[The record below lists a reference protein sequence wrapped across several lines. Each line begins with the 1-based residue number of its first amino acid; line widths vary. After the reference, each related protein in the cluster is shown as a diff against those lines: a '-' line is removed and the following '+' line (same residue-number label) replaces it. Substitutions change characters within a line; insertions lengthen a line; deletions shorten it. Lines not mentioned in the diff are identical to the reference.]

1 MSEEL
6 KVEPAVLTQAANG
19 INGIIGQLSDLGIKE
34 TGAMGRGFAL
44 LALSPLQAGKASVQ
58 STFETFCNRWSWGVR
73 SLVQSA
79 NSMAQSMGLA
89 AGRYQMMDEQAKNAL
104 KEVYSHLFSN
114 PHLTKDQID
123 KRSLSE
129 TLSDNPFNALAHP
142 DYSAKSFQDMSA
154 KMQLDAQVIK
164 TVAPQAMA
172 NVTALGNPATIV
184 APTPGTTAPGWNTGA
199 LQQAAQILTPETGGA
214 SGGKVGQ

>member
-1 MSEEL
+1 M
-6 KVEPAVLTQAANG
+6 KVDPAVLTQAANG
-19 INGIIGQLSDLGIKE
+19 INSIIGGLSDLGIKE

-79 NSMAQSMGLA
+79 NTMAQAVGLA
-89 AGRYQMMDEQAKNAL
+89 AGRYQMMDEQAKDAL
-104 KEVYSHLFSN
+104 KEVYSHLFSD
-114 PHLTKDQID
+114 PYLTKDQID

-129 TLSDNPFNALAHP
+129 TLSDNGFNALMHP
-142 DYSAKSFQDMSA
+142 DYSAQSFQDMSD
-154 KMQLDAQVIK
+154 KMRLDAQVIK
-164 TVAPQAMA
+164 TVAPQAAA
-172 NVTALGNPATIV
+172 NVAALENPGTIV

-199 LQQAAQILTPETGGA
+199 LQQAAQILTPEQAGQQ
-214 SGGKVGQ
+214 GGKEGR

>member
-19 INGIIGQLSDLGIKE
+19 INSIIGQLSDLGIKE

-79 NSMAQSMGLA
+79 NTMAQAVGLA
-89 AGRYQMMDEQAKNAL
+89 AGRYQMMDDQAKNAL

-142 DYSAKSFQDMSA
+142 DYSAESFQKMSDQ
-154 KMQLDAQVIK
+154 MQLDAQVIK
-164 TVAPQAMA
+164 TVAPQAAA
-172 NVTALGNPATIV
+172 NIGALANPATV
-184 APTPGTTAPGWNTGA
+184 VVPTPGTTAPGWNTGA

-214 SGGKVGQ
+214 NGGKAGK

>member
-1 MSEEL
+1 MTEEL

-19 INGIIGQLSDLGIKE
+19 INSIIGQLSDLGIKE

-79 NSMAQSMGLA
+79 NSLAQSVGLA

-114 PHLTKDQID
+114 PHLTK
-123 KRSLSE
+123 
-129 TLSDNPFNALAHP
+129 
-142 DYSAKSFQDMSA
+142 
-154 KMQLDAQVIK
+154 AQ
-164 TVAPQAMA
+164 TT
-172 NVTALGNPATIV
+172 NHS
-184 APTPGTTAPGWNTGA
+184 PTTTWR
-199 LQQAAQILTPETGGA
+199 
-214 SGGKVGQ
+214 

>member
-1 MSEEL
+1 MTDEL
-6 KVEPAVLTQAANG
+6 KVDPAVLTQAANG
-19 INGIIGQLSDLGIKE
+19 INSIIGGLSDLGIKE

-79 NSMAQSMGLA
+79 NTMAQAVGLA
-89 AGRYQMMDEQAKNAL
+89 AGRYQMMDEQAKDAL
-104 KEVYSHLFSN
+104 KEVYSHLFSD
-114 PHLTKDQID
+114 PYLTKDQID

-129 TLSDNPFNALAHP
+129 TLSDNGFNALMHP
-142 DYSAKSFQDMSA
+142 DYSAQSFQDMSD
-154 KMQLDAQVIK
+154 KMRLDAQVIK
-164 TVAPQAMA
+164 TVAPQAAA
-172 NVTALGNPATIV
+172 NVAALENPGTIV

-199 LQQAAQILTPETGGA
+199 LQQAAQILTPEQAGQQ
-214 SGGKVGQ
+214 GGKEGR

>member
-1 MSEEL
+1 MTDEL
-6 KVEPAVLTQAANG
+6 NVDPAVLTQAANG
-19 INGIIGQLSDLGIKE
+19 INSIIGGLSDLGIKE

-79 NSMAQSMGLA
+79 NTMAQAVGLA
-89 AGRYQMMDEQAKNAL
+89 AGRYQMMDEQAKDAL
-104 KEVYSHLFSN
+104 KEVYSHLFSD
-114 PHLTKDQID
+114 PYLTKDQID

-129 TLSDNPFNALAHP
+129 TLSDNGFNALMHP
-142 DYSAKSFQDMSA
+142 DYSAQSFQDMSD
-154 KMQLDAQVIK
+154 KMRLDAQVIK
-164 TVAPQAMA
+164 TVAPQAAA
-172 NVTALGNPATIV
+172 NVAALENPGTIV

-199 LQQAAQILTPETGGA
+199 LQQAAQILTPEQAGQQ
-214 SGGKVGQ
+214 GGKEGR

>member
-1 MSEEL
+1 MTEEL

-19 INGIIGQLSDLGIKE
+19 INSIIGSLSDLGIKE
-34 TGAMGRGFAL
+34 TGASGRGFAL

-79 NSMAQSMGLA
+79 NSMAQSVGLA
-89 AGRYQMMDEQAKNAL
+89 AGRYQMMDEQAKNTI
-104 KEVYSHLFSN
+104 KEVYSQLFSN

-142 DYSAKSFQDMSA
+142 DYSAKSFQGMSA
-154 KMQLDAQVIK
+154 KMQLDAQVIQ
-164 TVAPQAMA
+164 TVGPQAMA
-172 NVTALGNPATIV
+172 NVATLGNPTTIV
-184 APTPGTTAPGWNTGA
+184 TTTPGTTAPGWNTGA